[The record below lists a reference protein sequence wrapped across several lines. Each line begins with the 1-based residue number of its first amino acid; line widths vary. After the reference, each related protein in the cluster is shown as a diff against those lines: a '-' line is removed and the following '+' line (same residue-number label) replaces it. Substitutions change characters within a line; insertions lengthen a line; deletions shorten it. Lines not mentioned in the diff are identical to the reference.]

1 MSTKTFVLYNLAIL
15 TVGSLSCEA
24 VASPQPLTVKLLSVP
39 RWTDNQNSRPS
50 STPRWFEHSENDSG
64 QLPQWSEQKTR
75 NVNDL
80 SRWTERSSNSPLED
94 TRSVRARTTLQWS
107 QTASSWGSFPTTL
120 QSDVAFEIYP
130 QAINSL
136 ATLQSDSAVVRNR
149 ESPEL
154 LASENRESKETESA
168 PKNNSIESE
177 VTEDSASSSLT
188 HFSST
193 QPTGEYLR
201 QGEVSFNIYN
211 RLYFPPNYIENAVFD
226 SDTGAYP
233 NFGFSWGITDD
244 LQIGLEF
251 QQVDSGSPGR
261 QGDFESLR
269 RPGDDEIALEIKQKI
284 WENEAE
290 TLNLSGVL
298 ALSWGNRDFRFRR
311 VGQATIERR
320 NSSIV
325 PAIQLPFT
333 ADVGD
338 RWRFTLSPTLA
349 FFNDKSAVFY
359 QQLPIDNPG
368 SFGTTFGFAGAI
380 SFQVNPRLV
389 LWGDA
394 FLPVAGNNS
403 ISRESGRPDTA
414 IGFNA
419 GLRYLVNPRLAVDI
433 FASNTQGNKGPLALT
448 ADRDLL
454 SIGAGVIF
462 MPDFIGANRR
472 SAGGFGD
479 EEDSP
484 PTIDGLGFLDGGTLN
499 GGQFQ
504 VQLQAGTPGIS
515 TALRY
520 GFLKDFEGGVYFNY
534 AFGNVDESEQG
545 ISGKIRFLNQSE
557 GAPLT
562 ASLAVTLSQT
572 NQPFI
577 NFFENNRD
585 ELRDRGLKKS
595 APFLLNQDSLQTG
608 QLNIVTVSIPLNYQF
623 DSGLS
628 LWLTPTLGYVQRMGA
643 EIAGFNA
650 GGSVPIADD
659 FSLIG
664 EIGANLIGDGN
675 AFLGDSRANV
685 IPWTFAVRWDPSSFL
700 GFDRDSRAIALLS
713 MFSSPIASGFL
724 LGSKCASESKIDC
737 QLG

>member
-1 MSTKTFVLYNLAIL
+1 M
-15 TVGSLSCEA
+15 
-24 VASPQPLTVKLLSVP
+24 
-39 RWTDNQNSRPS
+39 
-50 STPRWFEHSENDSG
+50 
-64 QLPQWSEQKTR
+64 
-75 NVNDL
+75 
-80 SRWTERSSNSPLED
+80 ERSSNSLVGNTQDRPKQ
-94 TRSVRARTTLQWS
+94 TLQWS
-107 QTASSWGSFPTTL
+107 QTASFWESFPATP
-120 QSDVAFEIYP
+120 QADIAFEIYG
-130 QAINSL
+130 QAITSL
-136 ATLQSDSAVVRNR
+136 ASLQEESSEVRDR
-149 ESPEL
+149 QVSQP
-154 LASENRESKETESA
+154 LASENRESQETESA
-168 PKNNSIESE
+168 PNNNSIESE
-177 VTEDSASSSLT
+177 VTEENSSSSLT

-201 QGEVSFNIYN
+201 RGEVSFNIYN
-211 RLYFPPNYIENAVFD
+211 RLYFPPNYLENEVFD

-261 QGDFESLR
+261 QGEFESLR

-284 WENEAE
+284 WENDAE

-298 ALSWGNRDFRFRR
+298 GLSWGNRDFRFRR
-311 VGQATIERR
+311 EGQRTIERS

-349 FFNDKSAVFY
+349 FFNDDSAVFY
-359 QQLPIDNPG
+359 HRPPIDNPG
-368 SFGTTFGFAGAI
+368 SFGTMFGFAGAI
-380 SFQVNPRLV
+380 SFQVHPRLV

-419 GLRYLVNPRLAVDI
+419 GLRYLVNPRLAFDV

-472 SAGGFGD
+472 SAGGFGG
-479 EEDSP
+479 EEQDSP
-484 PTIDGLGFLDGGTLN
+484 PTIDGLGFLDGGTLK

-504 VQLQAGTPGIS
+504 FQLQAGTPGIS

-545 ISGKIRFLNQSE
+545 ISGKIRFLNQAE

-577 NFFENNRD
+577 NFLENNRD
-585 ELRDRGLKKS
+585 EFRDRGLEKS
-595 APFLLNQDSLQTG
+595 APFLLNQDSLETG

-623 DSGLS
+623 DSGLAF
-628 LWLTPTLGYVQRMGA
+628 WLTPTLGYVQRMGA

-650 GGSVPIADD
+650 GGSVPIARD

-664 EIGANLIGDGN
+664 EIGANFASDGN

-700 GFDRDSRAIALLS
+700 GFDRDTSGDRPSVDLFLTNRLGFSPWQQMRVREQDRLS
-713 MFSSPIASGFL
+713 IGVGLSIPF
-724 LGSKCASESKIDC
+724 
-737 QLG
+737 

>member
-1 MSTKTFVLYNLAIL
+1 M
-15 TVGSLSCEA
+15 
-24 VASPQPLTVKLLSVP
+24 
-39 RWTDNQNSRPS
+39 
-50 STPRWFEHSENDSG
+50 
-64 QLPQWSEQKTR
+64 
-75 NVNDL
+75 
-80 SRWTERSSNSPLED
+80 
-94 TRSVRARTTLQWS
+94 
-107 QTASSWGSFPTTL
+107 TASSWGVFPTTP
-120 QSDVAFEIYP
+120 QADIAFEIYP
-130 QAINSL
+130 QAITSL
-136 ATLQSDSAVVRNR
+136 ASLQSDSGSVRR
-149 ESPEL
+149 ESLAP
-154 LASENRESKETESA
+154 LASSDRAENSPQISENSELEETESPPDRESKPTEK
-168 PKNNSIESE
+168 KNTTQAE
-177 VTEDSASSSLT
+177 SSLT

-201 QGEVSFNIYN
+201 QGEVSFNVYN
-211 RLYFPPNYIENAVFD
+211 RLYFPPNYIENSSFD

-298 ALSWGNRDFRFRR
+298 GLSWGNRDFRFRR
-311 VGQATIERR
+311 TGQGAVVERS

-349 FFNDKSAVFY
+349 FFNDDSAVFY
-359 QQLPIDNPG
+359 HRPPIDNPG

-380 SFQVNPRLV
+380 SFQVNSRIV

-394 FLPVAGNNS
+394 FLPVTGNNS

-419 GLRYLVNPRLAVDI
+419 GLRYLVNPGLAVDI

-454 SIGAGVIF
+454 SFGAGVIF
-462 MPDFIGANRR
+462 MPDFIGSNRR
-472 SAGGFGD
+472 SADRNG
-479 EEDSP
+479 EQDSP

-504 VQLQAGTPGIS
+504 FQLQAGTPGVS

-545 ISGKIRFLNQSE
+545 ISGKIRFLNQAE

-577 NFFENNRD
+577 NFFEDNRD
-585 ELRDRGLKKS
+585 EFRDRGLEKS
-595 APFLLNQDSLQTG
+595 APFLLNQDRIETG

-623 DSGLS
+623 DSGLAF
-628 LWLTPTLGYVQRMGA
+628 WLTPTLGYVQRMGT
-643 EIAGFNA
+643 EIAGINA
-650 GGSVPIADD
+650 GGSVPISRD
-659 FSLIG
+659 FRLIG
-664 EIGANLIGDGN
+664 EIGANFVGDGN

-700 GFDRDSRAIALLS
+700 GFDPDNTGDRPSVDLFLTNRLGFSPWQQMRVREQDRLS
-713 MFSSPIASGFL
+713 IGVGLSIPF
-724 LGSKCASESKIDC
+724 
-737 QLG
+737 